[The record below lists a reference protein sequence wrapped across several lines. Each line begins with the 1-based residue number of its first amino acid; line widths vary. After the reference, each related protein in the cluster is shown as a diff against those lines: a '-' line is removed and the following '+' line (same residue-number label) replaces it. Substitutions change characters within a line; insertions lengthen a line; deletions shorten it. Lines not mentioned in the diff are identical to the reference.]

1 MEMAA
6 LLILHGARVNGSGAI
21 VMAAEDGK
29 MEMVKLLL
37 NEGADIN
44 EIGIEHPTDPRFRE
58 DMGTALHRA
67 VERGQEEVVGFLLE
81 RGADAGL
88 KDPMGRTPADLAKG
102 KGNEKILKSLKE
114 RKKRG

>member
-1 MEMAA
+1 
-6 LLILHGARVNGSGAI
+6 
-21 VMAAEDGK
+21 MAAEEGK

-37 NEGADIN
+37 DEGADIN

-88 KDPMGRTPADLAKG
+88 KDPMGRTPVDLAKG
-102 KGNEKILKSLKE
+102 KGNEKILKFFGE
-114 RKKRG
+114 REKWG